1 MKVTSKLFVFA
12 LILSLILTVGAVAA
26 AEDMSFDQSDE
37 EAVLQET
44 DMELDQG
51 QDNDDEKLSASEAD
65 DDLNSPI
72 GGGGKINC

>member
-44 DMELDQG
+44 DMELDTS

-72 GGGGKINC
+72 GGGGKIPY